1 MTITVLGAFIVISIV
16 VVCVV
21 VVVTFFFFF
30 FLAFVEGEDAQDSG
44 GADTL
49 PLPPEHR
56 TVPHEAAPAEL
67 GTGTATA
74 TAR

>member
-1 MTITVLGAFIVISIV
+1 MTITVLGTFIVISIV
-16 VVCVV
+16 VVVV

-56 TVPHEAAPAEL
+56 TVAHEAAPAEL